1 MPREPGTERRRPAW
15 GHDSIRS
22 PSRWARLGRQQRG
35 PFLYHSPPCPAVV
48 RPARRLQRAA
58 GGGCHC
64 RAATRRE
71 PPGGRPRATCTGLT
85 RAGGS
90 VSVRNPPRSTYA
102 SKHVLGT
109 SPPLLAPYYFPSNCS
124 GHYIFLITA
133 GISRA
138 DTIFLGT
145 RRDDGKTC
153 IRLSGSSLCPSRS
166 QNAML
171 TRIVIDFVM
180 SRTSHI

>member
-1 MPREPGTERRRPAW
+1 MGARQHPLPLSVGASRPTAARTLPLPLAPVPGCCPT
-15 GHDSIRS
+15 S
-22 PSRWARLGRQQRG
+22 PQTSEG
-35 PFLYHSPPCPAVV
+35 
-48 RPARRLQRAA
+48 

-85 RAGGS
+85 RAAGS

-166 QNAML
+166 HNAML
-171 TRIVIDFVM
+171 TRIFIDFVM